1 MKPAEALEHERSY
14 SLFFE
19 ANPLPMWIF
28 DTQTLA
34 FLAVNNA
41 AIEHYGY
48 SKNEFLSMTLKDI
61 RPAHEIKAFLS
72 GITPDAPGQL
82 VQKGVWT
89 HRKKSGE
96 EILVYIT
103 TAAIQ
108 FQNCDCKLA
117 LVNDIT
123 SRERARAE
131 MVEWMNRYEAAIK
144 ASGQI
149 LYDWDLGTGKV
160 AYHGNA
166 EAKLGYSAK
175 ELENGLSAK
184 VHPED
189 RRAFR
194 YALDEAVETKSRFFL
209 EYRVMTK
216 AGKFLWIEDAG
227 HWVKNDAGK
236 VVRLIGFL
244 NDVSDRKNLE
254 TQLRQA
260 QKMDAL
266 GRLAGGV
273 AHDFNNLLSVILG
286 YSQLLLDAGL
296 PDVPAKRISGILQA
310 GQRAAN
316 LTRQLLVFSRQEAVD
331 PKILDVNKI
340 VENMKSML
348 TYMVGEDVKLQL
360 FAKAD
365 WRVKADP
372 GQLEQVIMNLVV
384 NARDAMPQG
393 GAITVETNNIDLDLN
408 YADLHPQVSAGPYV
422 QVVVSDTG
430 MGMDADTKARIF
442 EPFFTTKSR
451 GTGLGLST
459 VYGIVKQCC
468 GSISVYSEPGQ
479 GAAFKVYLPAAA
491 ESVMAEHSPALADPD
506 GGSETIL
513 VAEDEAA
520 YRELVQE
527 VLVAKGYNVLL
538 AEDGM
543 QALMMVRGHPGKID
557 VLLTDSV
564 MPSARGAVLAAEMK
578 KLFPGIKIILMSGY
592 TDRALTTDAASVS
605 ANLFL
610 QKPFTTATLLRSIRE
625 VIDNGSQNGI

>member
-1 MKPAEALEHERSY
+1 MKAAEALEREYSY
-14 SLFFE
+14 KLFFE
-19 ANPLPMWIF
+19 ANPLPMWIY
-28 DTQTLA
+28 DSKTLA
-34 FLAVNNA
+34 FIAVNDA
-41 AIEHYGY
+41 AIAHYGY
-48 SKNEFLSMTLKDI
+48 SKGDFLSMSLKEI
-61 RPAHEIKAFLS
+61 RPPQDLTNFLS
-72 GITPDAPGQL
+72 SITVDAPGQL
-82 VQKGVWT
+82 VEKGIKR

-96 EILVYIT
+96 EILVHIT
-103 TAAIQ
+103 TAAIR
-108 FQNCDCKLA
+108 FQNRDCKLA

-123 SRERARAE
+123 ARERTRAE
-131 MVEWMNRYEAAIK
+131 LVEWMNRYEAAIK

-160 AYHGNA
+160 TYHGNA
-166 EAKLGYSAK
+166 EAKLGYGAK
-175 ELENGLSAK
+175 ELENGLSAM

-189 RRAFR
+189 RKAFR
-194 YALDEAVETKSRFFL
+194 RALEQAVEDKSRFLL
-209 EYRVMTK
+209 EYRVATR
-216 AGKFLWIEDAG
+216 AGKYLWIEDAG

-236 VVRLIGFL
+236 IVRLIGFL
-244 NDVSDRKNLE
+244 NDVSDRKSLE

-316 LTRQLLVFSRQEAVD
+316 LTRQLLVFSRQEVVN
-331 PKILDVNKI
+331 PKVLDVNKI

-348 TYMVGEDVKLQL
+348 TYMVGEDVHLQI
-360 FAKAD
+360 FCKTD
-365 WRVKADP
+365 WTVRADP

-393 GAITVETNNIDLDLN
+393 GTITVETNNIDLDSK
-408 YADLHPQVSAGPYV
+408 YADLHPAVVAGPYV

-430 MGMDADTKARIF
+430 MGIDAETKARIF

-459 VYGIVKQCC
+459 VYGIVKQCG
-468 GSISVYSEPGQ
+468 GSILVYSEPGQ
-479 GAAFKVYLPAAA
+479 GAAFKVYLPAVA
-491 ESVMAEHSPALADPD
+491 ESVTAEHSAPVVDPG
-506 GGSETIL
+506 GGSETVL

-520 YRELVQE
+520 YRELIQE
-527 VLVAKGYNVLL
+527 VLAAKGYNVLL
-538 AEDGM
+538 AEDGQ
-543 QALMMVRGHPGKID
+543 QALTMVRGLSGKID

-578 KLFPGIKIILMSGY
+578 KLFPRIKIILMSGY
-592 TDRALTTDAASVS
+592 TDRALTTDGASVN

-610 QKPFTTATLLRSIRE
+610 QKPFTTATLLKSIRE
-625 VIDNGSQNGI
+625 VLESAS

>member
-1 MKPAEALEHERSY
+1 VKAADAMERERSY
-14 SLFFE
+14 GLFFE

-28 DTQTLA
+28 DTATLA
-34 FLAVNNA
+34 FVAVNDA

-48 SKNEFLSMTLKDI
+48 SKSEFLGMTLTDI
-61 RPAHEIKAFLS
+61 RPPHEIEAFLS
-72 GITPDAPGQL
+72 GITTDARGQL
-82 VQKGVWT
+82 VQKGIRT

-96 EILVYIT
+96 DILVYIT
-103 TAAIQ
+103 TAALQ
-108 FQNCDCKLA
+108 FQNRDCKLA
-117 LVNDIT
+117 LINDIT
-123 SRERARAE
+123 SRERARADL
-131 MVEWMNRYEAAIK
+131 VEWMNRYEAAIK

-160 AYHGNA
+160 TYHGNA
-166 EAKLGYSAK
+166 EAKLGFSAK
-175 ELENGLSAK
+175 ELEDGLSAM

-189 RRAFR
+189 RKTFR
-194 YALDEAVETKSRFFL
+194 QALEEAVETKSRFFL
-209 EYRVMTK
+209 EYRVVTK
-216 AGKFLWIEDAG
+216 AGKILWIEDAG

-316 LTRQLLVFSRQEAVD
+316 LTRQLLVFSRQEVVD

-340 VENMKSML
+340 VENMKNML
-348 TYMVGEDVKLQL
+348 TYMVGEDVRVQL
-360 FAKAD
+360 FAKAN
-365 WRVKADP
+365 WRIKADS

-393 GAITVETNNIDLDLN
+393 GTITVETNDIDLDSN
-408 YADLHPQVSAGPYV
+408 YSDLHPEVSVGPYV
-422 QVVVSDTG
+422 QIVVSDTG
-430 MGMDADTKARIF
+430 MGMNADTKARIF

-479 GAAFKVYLPAAA
+479 GAAFKVYLPAAS
-491 ESVMAEHSPALADPD
+491 ESVTAEQSGVPVDPG

-520 YRELVQE
+520 YRELIQE

-538 AEDGM
+538 SEDGM
-543 QALMMVRGHPGKID
+543 QALAMVRGLTRKID

-610 QKPFTTATLLRSIRE
+610 QKPFTTATLLKSIRE
-625 VIDNGSQNGI
+625 VIDNGSQNGS